1 MHYYK
6 FVTWEIPEVET
17 VLTGRLPQAL
27 KAYDEGNKQPL
38 KDMHIATE
46 HPIYKIMGWA
56 FPFREYMRKF
66 WVKTKYYGI
75 LEIYAMNKTDI
86 RKEYRHTGV
95 IKIVEIKD

>member
-1 MHYYK
+1 MYYYK
-6 FVTWEIPEVET
+6 FVKWEVPEVET

-46 HPIYKIMGWA
+46 HPIYKIRGWA
-56 FPFREYMRKF
+56 FPFRDYMRKF

-86 RKEYRHTGV
+86 RKEYGYTGV
-95 IKIVEIKD
+95 IKIVEIED